1 MDNKRQFIQKPVPER
16 IKIENGEV
24 VERKDHFKKGTRF
37 EEHETQPE

>member
-1 MDNKRQFIQKPVPER
+1 MGNKRQFIQKPVPER

-24 VERKDHFKKGTRF
+24 VKRTDHFKKGTRF